1 MTKPSLS
8 AIYRQATARRDSG
21 VCADDVARLA
31 AGEVLGQ
38 RHDAAVEALAGSP
51 AALLAFRAAREVGPE
66 AAALASA
73 GRTVVALPARD
84 RTARPA
90 LAMVAGVMGLAVVA
104 GLLWRAGPEPGV
116 AAPTVAQAADD
127 VIFGVSYEADG
138 AMAARGDATEESIFV
153 DEFGG

>member
-8 AIYRQATARRDSG
+8 AIYRHATARRDSG
-21 VCADDVARLA
+21 VGADDVARLA

-51 AALLAFRAAREVGPE
+51 AALLAFRAVRAIGAD
-66 AAALASA
+66 AATLASA
-73 GRTVVALPARD
+73 GRVVVALPARE
-84 RTARPA
+84 RAPRPA

-104 GLLWRAGPEPGV
+104 GLLWRAGPEPGA
-116 AAPTVAQAADD
+116 AAPIVAQAADD

-138 AMAARGDATEESIFV
+138 AMAARGDATEERIFI

>member
-8 AIYRQATARRDSG
+8 DLYRRATARSDSG

-38 RHDAAVEALAGSP
+38 RHDAAVEALAGS
-51 AALLAFRAAREVGPE
+51 
-66 AAALASA
+66 AAALPAYRAVRAIAPDA
-73 GRTVVALPARD
+73 GALAAGERSVVALPTRARP
-84 RTARPA
+84 RPA
-90 LAMVAGVMGLAVVA
+90 LAMVAGMMGLAVVA
-104 GLLWRAGPEPGV
+104 GLLWRTGPEPGA

-127 VIFGVSYEADG
+127 MIFGVSYEADG
-138 AMAARGDATEESIFV
+138 AMASRGDAPEDPIFV